1 MSSALKV
8 GLPGAALLACC
19 ALLLAFLSQL
29 QPLLS
34 TPVNPETPNLSP
46 SEIRTHLLMLRGLAG
61 FTAAGAFFA
70 LTAAAWT
77 ARPSAPVRAALAGA
91 GWLLRLT
98 TLIVALVLV
107 VPQWQAVTTPGY
119 FDGRARAI
127 LGLLLTAVLGL
138 PALILVWTAV
148 SRFTRWTAEAL
159 TWTAGSGSGRLQ
171 RLFRQL
177 NSSWHL
183 LTALLLMAGL
193 LLVPMV
199 LIDAPHPKAE
209 TVSTALDRTVI
220 AQQKPLLIMVTLSLV
235 ASGLSAWFLRR
246 AAADRT
252 AQLDRQHSRMDRV
265 LRRPTAEPAA
275 GTAEVP

>member
-19 ALLLAFLSQL
+19 ALLLAFLGQL

-46 SEIRTHLLMLRGLAG
+46 GEIQTHLLMLRGLAA
-61 FTAAGAFFA
+61 FTAAGALFA

-77 ARPSAPVRAALAGA
+77 ARPVGPICAALAGA

-98 TLIVALVLV
+98 TLIVALVLL

-138 PALILVWTAV
+138 PALTLVWTAV
-148 SRFTRWTAEAL
+148 NRFTRWTAEAL
-159 TWTAGSGSGRLQ
+159 TWTAGSESGRLQ
-171 RLFRQL
+171 RHFRQL

-183 LTALLLMAGL
+183 LTALLFTAGL
-193 LLVPMV
+193 LLVPLV
-199 LIDAPHPKAE
+199 LIDIPHPKAE
-209 TVSTALDRTVI
+209 TVSTALDRAVI
-220 AQQKPLLIMVTLSLV
+220 AQQKPLLIMVTLSLLA
-235 ASGLSAWFLRR
+235 ASLSARALRR
-246 AAADRT
+246 ATEHRT
-252 AQLDRQHSRMDRV
+252 AQLDHQHSRMDRV
-265 LRRPTAEPAA
+265 LRRPIAEPAT
-275 GTAEVP
+275 GTADAP

>member
-34 TPVNPETPNLSP
+34 TPINPETPNLSP
-46 SEIRTHLLMLRGLAG
+46 GEIQTHLLMLRGMAA
-61 FTAAGAFFA
+61 FTAAGALFA

-77 ARPSAPVRAALAGA
+77 ARPTAPTRAALAGA

-98 TLIVALVLV
+98 TLILALVLL

-127 LGLLLTAVLGL
+127 LGLLLTVVLGL
-138 PALILVWTAV
+138 PALLLVWTAV
-148 SRFTRWTAEAL
+148 SRFIRWTAEAQ
-159 TWTAGSGSGRLQ
+159 TWTTQSESGRLQ

-177 NSSWHL
+177 NSSWYL

-220 AQQKPLLIMVTLSLV
+220 AQQKPLLIIVTLSLLA
-235 ASGLSAWFLRR
+235 ASLSAWALRR
-246 AAADRT
+246 ATEHRT
-252 AQLDRQHSRMDRV
+252 AQLDRQHSRMDHV
-265 LRRPTAEPAA
+265 LRRPTAERAA
-275 GTAEVP
+275 GTADVP

>member
-19 ALLLAFLSQL
+19 AVLLAFLGQL

-46 SEIRTHLLMLRGLAG
+46 GEIQTHLLMLRGMAA
-61 FTAAGAFFA
+61 FTAAGALFA

-77 ARPSAPVRAALAGA
+77 ARPTAPTRAALAGA

-98 TLIVALVLV
+98 TLILALVLL

-127 LGLLLTAVLGL
+127 LGLLLTVVLGL
-138 PALILVWTAV
+138 PALLLVWTAV
-148 SRFTRWTAEAL
+148 SRFTRWTADAQ
-159 TWTAGSGSGRLQ
+159 TWTAQSESGRLQ
-171 RLFRQL
+171 RHFRQL

-199 LIDAPHPKAE
+199 LIDTPHPKAE

-220 AQQKPLLIMVTLSLV
+220 AQQKPLLIMVTLSLLA
-235 ASGLSAWFLRR
+235 ASLSARALRR
-246 AAADRT
+246 ATEHRT

-265 LRRPTAEPAA
+265 LRRPTAERAA
-275 GTAEVP
+275 GTADAP